1 MKKKIIFSVV
11 LTFTL
16 LINMCSVFATVV
28 YTAPEDSRATAPKYN
43 VTKGVN
49 GSFTG
54 SETLTFLTDGDGV
67 DYKSI
72 YVDLIELELGEDY
85 VMGGDNGLFKIK
97 PEFLKTLK
105 DGKHELIIIY
115 VDGYALTTFTTK
127 GGDGTAKPTVQDA
140 PTTGIITTGPN
151 SSEVP
156 IGALIGPTEEQATG
170 KKSANVMLLPIVIFV
185 LIIVVLC
192 IKKNG
197 KNKK

>member
-1 MKKKIIFSVV
+1 MKKKIIFSIV
-11 LTFTL
+11 LTLVL
-16 LINMCSVFATVV
+16 LINMCSIFATAMYVV
-28 YTAPEDSRATAPKYN
+28 PEDSRPTAPKYN
-43 VTKGVN
+43 VTKGAN

-54 SETLTFLTDGDGV
+54 KETLTFLTDGDGV

-140 PTTGIITTGPN
+140 PSVEPQKDAITLGPIN
-151 SSEVP
+151 P
-156 IGALIGPTEEQATG
+156 ATIGPTEEQATG
-170 KKSANVMLLPIVIFV
+170 KKSANVILLPIVIVV

-197 KNKK
+197 NNKK